1 MKTWLDKWEPENESF
16 WNSIGKK
23 IAKRTLV
30 ITTLSLILS
39 FASWFLMSSV
49 ATKLTGVGFRF
60 TEKQLYWLVAIPGL
74 AAGAFRVVH
83 SFLIPIYGTR
93 HTLTVATFSKI
104 IPLAALALAVTN
116 LDTPFWVFVIIA
128 LLLGAGGGDFSS
140 FMPSTNLFF
149 PNKEKGAALGIQA
162 GIGNYG
168 VSIVQFLTP
177 VLIGMAII
185 GAPQVMEYVDASTQ
199 EVLHKEI
206 YLQNA
211 ILVYAPF
218 AILMGLAC
226 WFGLRSVPVRASF
239 KEQLDIF
246 SDKHTWFCTI
256 TYILTFGTFAGL
268 SAAFPMMIK
277 SLYGGFENA
286 PDPLRYAFYGPLISS
301 TARILSGF
309 VADKIG
315 GAVLTTIA
323 GVGII
328 SGCAALVFFDL
339 TAPASMEQFPYFIA
353 VILMIFFFTGV
364 GNASTFKQFPMVFR
378 DNQRKASGVIG
389 WTSAVAAFGSFV
401 VPFFIGQ
408 ALFASFESQGV
419 RSANGFF
426 IGYVVFCIGATLIN
440 WYYYQRKGCE
450 RPS

>member
-1 MKTWLDKWEPENESF
+1 MKTWLEKWDPEDDFF
-16 WNSIGKK
+16 WNTTGKK
-23 IAKRTLV
+23 IAKKTLI
-30 ITTLSLILS
+30 ITTFSLILS

-49 ATKLTGVGFRF
+49 ATKLHSIGFDF
-60 TEKQLYWLVAIPGL
+60 TEKQLYWLVAISGL
-74 AAGAFRVVH
+74 AAGVSRVAH

-93 HTLTVATFSKI
+93 HTLTFSTFSKI
-104 IPLAALALAVTN
+104 IPLIALAVAVMN
-116 LDTPFWVFVIIA
+116 LNTPFWVFVIIA
-128 LLLGAGGGDFSS
+128 FFLGAGGGDFSS

-149 PNKEKGAALGIQA
+149 PNKEKGAALGVQA
-162 GIGNYG
+162 GVGNYG

-185 GAPQVMEYVDASTQ
+185 GAPQLMEYVDAATK
-199 EVLHKEI
+199 EVMYEEI

-211 ILVYAPF
+211 ILVYVPF
-218 AILMGLAC
+218 ALIMGFLC
-226 WFGLRSVPVRASF
+226 WFGLRSVPVRVSF

-246 SDKHTWFCTI
+246 GDKHTWFCTI

-286 PDPLRYAFYGPLISS
+286 PNPLKYAFYGPLISS
-301 TARILSGF
+301 TARILFGF
-309 VADKIG
+309 VADKVG
-315 GAVLTTIA
+315 GAILTTIA
-323 GVGII
+323 GVGIV

-339 TAPASMEQFPYFIA
+339 TAPTSMDQFPYFIA
-353 VILMIFFFTGV
+353 VILLIFFFTGI
-364 GNASTFKQFPMVFR
+364 GNASTFKQYPTVFK

-401 VPFFIGQ
+401 VPFFIGHVI
-408 ALFASFESQGV
+408 ASSYESQGV
-419 RSANGFF
+419 KSANGFF
-426 IGYVVFCIGATLIN
+426 VWFVVFCIGATVIN